1 MEIYCNQLGM
11 MIRLSYCVVV
21 SEGLPC
27 RNIVRCWEGRM
38 DIVKFLKE
46 KFTEDELKKIF
57 GGLPK
62 SRIERIIGSIPE
74 EE

>member
-1 MEIYCNQLGM
+1 
-11 MIRLSYCVVV
+11 
-21 SEGLPC
+21 
-27 RNIVRCWEGRM
+27 M

-62 SRIERIIGSIPE
+62 SRVERIIESIPE